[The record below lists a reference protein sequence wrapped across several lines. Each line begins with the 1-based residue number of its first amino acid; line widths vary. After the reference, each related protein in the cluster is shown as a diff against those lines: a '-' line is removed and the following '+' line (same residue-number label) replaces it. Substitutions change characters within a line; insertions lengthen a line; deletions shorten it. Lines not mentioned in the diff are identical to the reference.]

1 MTRRLFIIVAIVTSC
16 GLVAAGQTT
25 TDQTSTTQ
33 PTSSTQSAAS
43 QTGAAPAPRGP
54 LMGEYVGILMC
65 VDCNA
70 VRAKLT
76 MFTTSPLTSNDGTYL
91 FEQSYLSSHYRIEQ
105 TLTRGRWHA
114 LHGSGDDAGATVYQL
129 DADPPTKPQ
138 YFLRVSDEVL
148 RLLDQQRRELPS
160 VINTSLTRLPRPGGY
175 IGIDPY
181 DPDVQQAAAF
191 AVTMWSMRSPN
202 PPTLRAIT
210 RAERQIVE
218 GVNYKLCLD
227 VDVAETRQRVQTVV
241 YRDTAQTLHL
251 TQWLTEGCELR
262 TLR

>member
-1 MTRRLFIIVAIVTSC
+1 MTRRLFIIAAIVTSG

-25 TDQTSTTQ
+25 TDQTSTT
-33 PTSSTQSAAS
+33 PPISSSQSAAP
-43 QTGAAPAPRGP
+43 QTGAAPASRGP
-54 LMGEYVGILMC
+54 LLGEYVGVLMC
-65 VDCNA
+65 VDCAA

-76 MFTTSPLTSNDGTYL
+76 LFTTSPLSSSDGTYL
-91 FEQSYLSSHYRIEQ
+91 FEQSYLSGFKIQQ
-105 TLTRGRWHA
+105 TLSRGRWRA
-114 LHGSGDDAGATVYQL
+114 VRGSGDDAGATVYQL
-129 DADPPTKPQ
+129 DGDPPTKPQ

-191 AVTMWSMRSPN
+191 AVEIWSMRTPN
-202 PPTLRAIT
+202 PPTLRSIT

-218 GVNYKLCLD
+218 GINYKLCLD
-227 VDVAETRQRVQTVV
+227 VDVAQTRQHVQTVV

-251 TQWLTEGCELR
+251 TQWLADGCESR